1 MLYLFPVLI
10 CVTRPCNVS
19 WHVTVRYKSSFI
31 VIIIVIILR
40 PRARRLPP
48 DRHEHDTDDR
58 WTTGARLM
66 ASWPKR
72 DSASAH
78 FGAKCQITIHTAV
91 IYRKDGHKSFASISD
106 SLCHDPVAI
115 RTHMKPVLL
124 ELRQLHP
131 QVTDVHFFLRR
142 THSTGTN
149 RTFIYCQHR
158 SAGWQVTLCDPM
170 WHVSSRSGLATLRTA
185 IHLLLTYLQ
194 TGVSL
199 CYVELLASGHSNG
212 APDAIGGAVK
222 RQADAMVSM
231 NDAEKLVKCLQ
242 KTDSVIRFN
251 SYANRSCQHRYWVFE
266 VTETTCWQHESSA
279 AIRWCWKQCISP
291 DLESLHLF

>member
-1 MLYLFPVLI
+1 MERELIERSVGRAPSVEHYSCLIFDTPQTAWNSLPDIIRSAESINTFKRLLKCFFFIFSLIPWPFILSCSMLYFFLVLI
-10 CVTRPCNVS
+10 CLTRPCNVS

-31 VIIIVIILR
+31 VIIIIIILR

-48 DRHEHDTDDR
+48 DRHQHDTDDR
-58 WTTGARLM
+58 WMTGARLM

-131 QVTDVHFFLRR
+131 QVTDVHFF
-142 THSTGTN
+142 S
-149 RTFIYCQHR
+149 
-158 SAGWQVTLCDPM
+158 
-170 WHVSSRSGLATLRTA
+170 
-185 IHLLLTYLQ
+185 
-194 TGVSL
+194 
-199 CYVELLASGHSNG
+199 
-212 APDAIGGAVK
+212 
-222 RQADAMVSM
+222 
-231 NDAEKLVKCLQ
+231 
-242 KTDSVIRFN
+242 
-251 SYANRSCQHRYWVFE
+251 
-266 VTETTCWQHESSA
+266 
-279 AIRWCWKQCISP
+279 
-291 DLESLHLF
+291 